1 MFQHVNYLG
10 DADIESF
17 DIDGVRHYPVATDKV
32 YPSITSITSFKTK
45 KVIEEWRNRV
55 GEDEANRISKK
66 ATTRGTKF
74 HEICQN
80 YLENKELI
88 KEDYDPLIWF
98 MFHHAKP
105 YLNNIGMI
113 HAIERALYSHQLQV
127 AGRVDCIAEYD
138 GGLAIIDFKTAEKI
152 KPEKWIQNY
161 FVQEM
166 FYGCAYYEM
175 TGIPIQKLI
184 TIMVTPSGDVKVFD
198 KRDKMHYIKL
208 LSEYIKEFK
217 DNKEIKYGN

>member
-10 DADIESF
+10 DADIESI
-17 DIDGVRHYPVATDKV
+17 DIDGVRHYPVSDDKV
-32 YPSITSITSFKTK
+32 YPSITSITSFKTR
-45 KVIEEWRNRV
+45 KVIQEWRNRV
-55 GEDEANRISKK
+55 GEEEAERISKK
-66 ATTRGTKF
+66 ATSRGTKF

-80 YLENKELI
+80 YLENKQLD
-88 KEDYDPLIWF
+88 KNDYDPLIWF

-105 YLNNIGMI
+105 SLDKINTV
-113 HAIERALYSHQLQV
+113 HAIERALYSHQLKV

-138 GGLAIIDFKTAEKI
+138 GELAIIDFKTAEKI

-184 TIMVTPSGDVKVFD
+184 TIMVTPSGEVKVFD
-198 KRDKMHYIKL
+198 KRDKALYIKM
-208 LSEYIKEFK
+208 LSQYIKEFTE
-217 DNKEIKYGN
+217 NKSEKNE

>member
-10 DADIESF
+10 DADIESI
-17 DIDGVRHYPVATDKV
+17 DIDGVRHYPVSDDKV
-32 YPSITSITSFKTK
+32 YPSITSITSFKTR
-45 KVIEEWRNRV
+45 KVIQEWRNRV
-55 GEDEANRISKK
+55 GEEEAERISKK

-80 YLENKELI
+80 YLENKQLD
-88 KEDYDPLIWF
+88 KNDYDPLIWF

-105 YLNNIGMI
+105 SLDKINTV
-113 HAIERALYSHQLQV
+113 HAIERALYSHQLKV

-138 GGLAIIDFKTAEKI
+138 GELAIIDFKTAEKI

-184 TIMVTPSGDVKVFD
+184 TIMVTPSGEVKVFD
-198 KRDKMHYIKL
+198 KRDKALYIKM
-208 LSEYIKEFK
+208 LSQYIKEFTE
-217 DNKEIKYGN
+217 NKSEKNE